1 MPRFIRSRPMTGEL
15 QSGTVENAQLRREW
29 RDQDSLGKQGDVVE
43 GNSGEIV
50 DCEINARYYSYSVC
64 RGSSIIK
71 QDLDLSF
78 PSIQNQ
84 PKPKTP
90 SSAPKH
96 HL

>member
-1 MPRFIRSRPMTGEL
+1 MTGEL

-29 RDQDSLGKQGDVVE
+29 RGQDSLGKQGDVVE

-50 DCEINARYYSYSVC
+50 DCEINVRYYSVC
-64 RGSSIIK
+64 RDSSIFK
-71 QDLDLSF
+71 QDLDLSL

-90 SSAPKH
+90 SPAPKH